1 MNRINVSYV
10 LCIHAVGVA
19 YDYRSSLYF
28 WIIQGGQGPFYRYS
42 ALDNSLSEL
51 VERLDTPV
59 SIAADWV
66 GRRLFWAQ
74 DGINVSLSTIIK
86 LRSLSCK
93 YKVADDRQLL
103 SINMDGGESYIFA
116 EDPRISS
123 IAVDSLNG
131 FVFNLYH
138 SLLICIT

>member
-1 MNRINVSYV
+1 MLFIY
-10 LCIHAVGVA
+10 AVGVA
-19 YDYRSSLYF
+19 YDFRSSLYF
-28 WIIQGGQGPFYRYS
+28 WIIQGGQGPLYRYS
-42 ALDNSLSEL
+42 ALNNSSSEL

-66 GRRLFWAQ
+66 GRRIFWVQ
-74 DGINVSLSTIIK
+74 DGMNVSLCTIIK

-93 YKVADDRQLL
+93 FKVADDRQLL

-131 FVFNLYH
+131 FVLNLCH
-138 SLLICIT
+138 SLLLCIT